1 MDKTDTREFWQR
13 GPVDGVPSLLQPV
26 AHALLQ
32 AVEEADRYTIDFP
45 PEFLWKRPADVA
57 SVGFHLLHIAGVIDR
72 LFTYAR
78 GEALNSAQLGELA
91 AEKEVPAELIQPS
104 ALVNR
109 LRLQLDKAIT
119 QLKNTPESSLTEG
132 RTIGR
137 KQIPTTVQ
145 GLLFHAAEHSQR
157 HVGQLLV
164 TARVVHANLKSLP
177 SD

>member
-72 LFTYAR
+72 LF
-78 GEALNSAQLGELA
+78 
-91 AEKEVPAELIQPS
+91 
-104 ALVNR
+104 
-109 LRLQLDKAIT
+109 
-119 QLKNTPESSLTEG
+119 
-132 RTIGR
+132 
-137 KQIPTTVQ
+137 
-145 GLLFHAAEHSQR
+145 
-157 HVGQLLV
+157 
-164 TARVVHANLKSLP
+164 
-177 SD
+177 

>member
-32 AVEEADRYTIDFP
+32 AVEEADRYTVDFP
-45 PEFLWKRPADVA
+45 SEDLWKRPADVA
-57 SVGFHLLHIAGVIDR
+57 SVGFHLMHIRGVIDR

-78 GEALNSAQLGELA
+78 GEALNAIQLGELA

-104 ALVNR
+104 VLVNK

-164 TARVVHANLKSLP
+164 TARVVRANLKS
-177 SD
+177 